1 MFRKYFNNQQI
12 NVILSNKHTIG
23 SYFPYKDRLPIG
35 MRSSIVYQYSCESC
49 SHLYIGS
56 STRNLYMRMSEH
68 QGKSYRTG
76 NYVNKTNSSIFDHKF
91 SCDTQIDT
99 HNFKILDHA
108 SSEFR
113 LRILESLYIHKERPQ
128 LNDMQSAMPLLVVQH
143 WLNIMLNSA
152 FFDIFVHASLVNLMK
167 VCYVILH

>member
-1 MFRKYFNNQQI
+1 
-12 NVILSNKHTIG
+12 
-23 SYFPYKDRLPIG
+23 
-35 MRSSIVYQYSCESC
+35 
-49 SHLYIGS
+49 
-56 STRNLYMRMSEH
+56 MRMSEH

-99 HNFKILDHA
+99 NNFKILDHA

-128 LNDMQSAMPLLVVQH
+128 LNDMQSAMPLLVAQH
-143 WLNIMLNSA
+143 
-152 FFDIFVHASLVNLMK
+152 
-167 VCYVILH
+167 